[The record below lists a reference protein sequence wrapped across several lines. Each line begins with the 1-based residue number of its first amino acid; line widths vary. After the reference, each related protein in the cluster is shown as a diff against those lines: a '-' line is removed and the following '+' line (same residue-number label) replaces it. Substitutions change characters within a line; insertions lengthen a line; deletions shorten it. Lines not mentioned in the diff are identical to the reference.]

1 MRAALYARV
10 STYEAEDLQD
20 PEAQLMALRDYCRFC
35 QWDKIYI
42 RDTGVVVGMVS
53 LYVYD
58 EDQCDPKKCTGKK
71 MVRFKLAKEVPSLR
85 RMPYGAVILTPFSP
99 KSISREDRAAAE
111 AHGLVVMDMSWN
123 NIEAFPKLRKD
134 LRQRSL
140 PYMLAAN
147 PVNWG
152 KPLKL
157 SSVEALAAALYVM
170 GYQDQAREV
179 LAKFTW
185 GEQFIKLNQEP
196 LDRYSGV
203 ETSAEV
209 VRIQMEYVPPER
221 PGDEG

>member
-1 MRAALYARV
+1 
-10 STYEAEDLQD
+10 
-20 PEAQLMALRDYCRFC
+20 MAVR
-35 QWDKIYI
+35 
-42 RDTGVVVGMVS
+42 

-71 MVRFKLAKEVPSLR
+71 LVRFHLAQEIATLKRIPHGTV
-85 RMPYGAVILTPFSP
+85 VLTPYSQ

-111 AHGLVVMDMSWN
+111 KHGLLVMDMSWN
-123 NIEAFPKLRKD
+123 QIETFPKLRND

-152 KPLKL
+152 KPFKL
-157 SSVEALAAALYVM
+157 SSVEALAASLYIM
-170 GYQDQAREV
+170 GYKEQA
-179 LAKFTW
+179 LQALSKFGW

-196 LDRYSGV
+196 LDRYSEA

-221 PGDEG
+221 EE